1 MMLRG
6 ANAVETTSHT
16 DSFQSIVDKL
26 PIGIAVLNEDGC
38 IAEANEAFLTFL
50 GVDPVDVLS
59 PEEHP
64 VLKDIV
70 ANTADNSQRK
80 YEIRAGERPVTVEQS
95 PVSYEGGE
103 GVLLCV
109 QDITSFRQL
118 ERMKAE
124 FISDVLH
131 KIRTPLTTIR
141 SGLSLAVSGR
151 LGDIP
156 GNAKKIVDMSAG
168 EAARLT
174 ALLDDLRDLMLIE
187 AGLMAA
193 ELDIE
198 PVDVGK
204 LVVGA
209 IRDVHIRAD
218 QKSQTIHSS
227 VPESLPPV
235 RVDTEV
241 TRGVLA
247 GILHN
252 AITFTPEG
260 SDIQVGAQETQT
272 AVRISIE
279 DSGIGIPQDDIP
291 HVFEKYFRGDNPA
304 SRLTEGSG
312 LGLFLAKEIVE
323 LQGGEIYIDSAEGN
337 GTTVEIFLRKA

>member
-1 MMLRG
+1 M
-6 ANAVETTSHT
+6 ETTSHT
-16 DSFQSIVDKL
+16 ESFQSIVDKL
-26 PIGIAVLNEDGC
+26 PIGIAVLNEGGS
-38 IAEANEAFLTFL
+38 IAEANEAFLAFL

-59 PEEHP
+59 PESHP

-70 ANTADNSQRK
+70 ANAADNSQRK
-80 YEIRAGERPVTVEQS
+80 YEIKVGDRPVTVEQS
-95 PVSYEGGE
+95 PVPYEDAE

-109 QDITSFRQL
+109 QDISSFRQL

-124 FISDVLH
+124 FVSDVLH

-151 LGDIP
+151 LGEIP
-156 GNAKKIVDMSAG
+156 DNARKIVDMSAG

-193 ELDIE
+193 ELDLG
-198 PVDVGK
+198 PVDVHK
-204 LVVGA
+204 LVTGA
-209 IRDVHIRAD
+209 IRDVQIRAE
-218 QKSQTIHSS
+218 QKSQTVQLTI
-227 VPESLPPV
+227 PESLPAV
-235 RVDTEV
+235 QVDPEA
-241 TRGVLA
+241 TRSVIS

-260 SDIQVGAQETQT
+260 ANVRLQAHETNA

-279 DSGIGIPQDDIP
+279 DSGSGIPADDIP
-291 HVFEKYFRGDNPA
+291 HVFEKYFRGSAPGVRSA
-304 SRLTEGSG
+304 EGSG
-312 LGLFLAKEIVE
+312 LGLFLAKEVVE
-323 LQGGEIYIDSAEGN
+323 LQGGEIYIDSAEGS
-337 GTTVEIFLRKA
+337 GTTVELFLRRAK

>member
-1 MMLRG
+1 M
-6 ANAVETTSHT
+6 ETTSHT
-16 DSFQSIVDKL
+16 ESFQSIVDKL
-26 PIGIAVLNEDGC
+26 PIGVAVLNESGC

-50 GVDPVDVLS
+50 GVDPVDVLG
-59 PEEHP
+59 PEGHP
-64 VLKDIV
+64 VLKDLV
-70 ANTADNSQRK
+70 ANAADNSQRK
-80 YEIRAGERPVTVEQS
+80 YEIHVGDRPVTVEQS

-193 ELDIE
+193 ELETE

-204 LVVGA
+204 LVGGA
-209 IRDVHIRAD
+209 VKDVQIRAE
-218 QKSQTIHSS
+218 QKSQTIHLA
-227 VPESLPPV
+227 VPESLPSV
-235 RVDTEV
+235 LVDPEA
-241 TRGVLA
+241 TRSVIA

-252 AITFTPEG
+252 AITFSPEG
-260 SDIQVGAQETQT
+260 ADIRVQTYETKM

-279 DSGIGIPQDDIP
+279 DSGVGIPADDIP
-291 HVFEKYFRGDNPA
+291 HVFEKYFRGSNSVTRSA
-304 SRLTEGSG
+304 EGSG

-337 GTTVEIFLRKA
+337 GTTVEVFLRKAE